1 MARAWKETVMNRI
14 QRCLSALTAFA
25 GALLAVFIMPA
36 GPSVA
41 VDRSMPNVGMPS
53 GDCLGYRCRGWPAC
67 SGGVGVIAM
76 RRAGA
81 IVAAAAAATLTMLAA
96 ACGSTG
102 STSASSAPS
111 PTVSHQASGRA
122 QSQQASTAVCRD
134 GTALQAPLT
143 GLASASGAKGALTQV
158 KANLKDAQ
166 AKLSALT
173 DDAHGAFSTQIHAMK
188 SALTT
193 LQAAV
198 NGGPGARVSTALD
211 GVTQA
216 ESVLVGVLAQGGCGA
231 HEG

>member
-1 MARAWKETVMNRI
+1 
-14 QRCLSALTAFA
+14 
-25 GALLAVFIMPA
+25 
-36 GPSVA
+36 
-41 VDRSMPNVGMPS
+41 
-53 GDCLGYRCRGWPAC
+53 
-67 SGGVGVIAM
+67 M
-76 RRAGA
+76 RQAGA
-81 IVAAAAAATLTMLAA
+81 IVAAAAAAAITLATA

-102 STSASSAPS
+102 TASGSSAPS
-111 PTVSHQASGRA
+111 RTASHQAGGPA
-122 QSQQASTAVCRD
+122 QPQQASTAVCRD
-134 GTALQAPLT
+134 STALQTPLT

-193 LQAAV
+193 LQTAV
-198 NGGPGARVSTALD
+198 NGGPGAGVNTALD

-231 HEG
+231 HGG